1 MTLHG
6 YSMPLSPEGRAN
18 LVPRPPWH
26 YAGTL
31 LVIDF
36 VADADAVAAVL
47 PPRLRPS
54 ERTPG
59 GATAYFADWQYC
71 SADGSEL
78 LDPVRSQY
86 REFFVTVAA
95 VHEGTEVDYCP
106 YIYVDQDTSLGRGWI
121 QGFPKKLGSVHVTR
135 SVPLPGTASARL
147 ASGTRLAGTCS
158 VGGRRIAEGSVLL
171 QQQAPEVPGAPPH
184 PPLITRRYFPRL
196 SAGQH
201 DTPAVDELVG
211 PVQRDGRR
219 SSSWEGAATLVFHEA
234 PDVEV
239 AALAPL
245 RVGAGRRYDAAF
257 TVDDLH
263 FVADLRPAAAAT
275 GGL

>member
-1 MTLHG
+1 MTLYG
-6 YSMPLSPEGRAN
+6 FSTPLSPEGRAN

-26 YAGTL
+26 YAGSL

-36 VADADAVAAVL
+36 VADPDAAAAVL
-47 PPRLRPS
+47 PPLLRPS
-54 ERTPG
+54 AHAPG
-59 GATAYFADWQYC
+59 RATAYFADWQYC
-71 SADGSEL
+71 SAGGAEL

-95 VHEGTEVDYCP
+95 THEGTEVDYCP
-106 YIYVDQDTSLGRGWI
+106 YIWVDQDTSLGRGWL

-135 SVPLPGTASARL
+135 SVALPGSAAAPL
-147 ASGTRLAGTCS
+147 APGTRLAGTCS
-158 VGGRRIAEGSVLL
+158 VGGRRIAEGTVLL
-171 QQQAPEVPGAPPH
+171 QQEVDQDGSAPPH

-201 DTPAVDELVG
+201 DDPAVDELVS

-219 SSSWEGAATLVFHEA
+219 SSSWEGEAGLVLHDS
-234 PDVEV
+234 PDEEV
-239 AALAPL
+239 AALRPV
-245 RVGAGRRYDAAF
+245 RVGRGRRYDAAF
-257 TVDDLH
+257 AVDDLR

-275 GGL
+275 GAI